1 MKKNIIIKQDG
12 YKECGA
18 ACLLS
23 IIRYYDGNIPINRLL
38 ELTCTNKEGTT
49 FYNIKEASEKIGLE
63 AQGFKIDN
71 KEISSLKEIK
81 LPSICQI
88 IVNNY
93 THFIVLYKIFD
104 NKILIMDPSVGLKKI
119 TIEKFKEMWTGNIL
133 IFSKKMK
140 IPYINEEKY
149 LNKLIGETII
159 KNKSIVLNIIIISLI
174 YTIFSCLYSMYFQII
189 IDNLIYKKI
198 NILYIV
204 TTIYGLILFIKI
216 VTNYT
221 RNKLLIYLNQKLDCT
236 IFTKSFEKVLLLPY
250 SYYKNKTTGEIVT
263 RINDLAYV
271 KNMLSKIILTVFLDI
286 ILSLFCSIF
295 LLVISKKLF
304 IILIITILIYIILFY
319 IFKPILKKYT
329 KINQENN
336 AIINS
341 NMIEIINSYETIKN
355 LNIEEK
361 MNDKIDT
368 NYAKGLKDNLNYQK
382 IINIEIFIKDLI
394 TYLNILIIELVG
406 FKLISINTLSI
417 GKLITFIT
425 LTTFFIEPI
434 RNIIDLN
441 KEYYYAINSLRRA
454 NNLLDIEETDIKTK
468 TNYIIKGNIKI
479 KNLSYSYN
487 NYNNILN
494 NINIDIKKG
503 DKVLLIGE
511 SGSGKSTIIK
521 ILSKYYSP
529 NRNTVYL
536 DDIDL
541 NDISTKNLKDNLI
554 TISQDETLLND
565 TIRNNITLGRDI
577 DDNNFNKIC
586 KLLKIED
593 FVKNMFLGYNTKL
606 EENGKNISG
615 GQRQRIILARA
626 LLKPANIILIDEGLN
641 AIDINLERIILKN
654 LFKEYKNKTI
664 IIISHKTDNK
674 DLFNKII
681 KLSKGR
687 IENEIKK
694 SKESYIA

>member
-494 NINIDIKKG
+494 NINID